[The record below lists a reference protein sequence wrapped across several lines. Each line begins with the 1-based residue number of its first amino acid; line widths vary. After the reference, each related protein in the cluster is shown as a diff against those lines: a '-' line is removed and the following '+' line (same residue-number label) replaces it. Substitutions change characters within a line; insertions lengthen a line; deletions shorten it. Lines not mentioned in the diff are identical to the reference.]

1 MKNKK
6 RYLIDWN
13 HKVDEVLVNLRKKCK
28 CGHTQV
34 VPYSRKYD
42 HTICHY
48 CGGRLYYDDK
58 KQKEYDEKCKKEM
71 FRLRMNK
78 SLKEATEKQKREK
91 QIKKMVDKKKLKR
104 KYFKTNLDYFNFCKN
119 MTIEIYI
126 VNKTDSGNIV
136 VYYGNKLGRH
146 VINDSTKKRNIK
158 KRQKQI
164 IYAKKNS
171 R

>member
-1 MKNKK
+1 MKSKK

-13 HKVDEVLVNLRKKCK
+13 HRIDEVLVNLKRKCK

-42 HTICHY
+42 YAICHY
-48 CGGRLYYDDK
+48 CGGRLYYDDQ
-58 KQKEYDEKCKKEM
+58 KQKQYDEKCKKEM
-71 FRLRMNK
+71 FRLRMNRTLEK
-78 SLKEATEKQKREK
+78 ATEKQKREK

-104 KYFKTNLDYFNFCKN
+104 KYFKTNIDYFNFCKN

-126 VNKTDSGNIV
+126 VNKTNSGNIV
-136 VYYGNKLGRH
+136 VYYGAKPGRRVTNK
-146 VINDSTKKRNIK
+146 DTMKKNIK
-158 KRQKQI
+158 QRQKQI
-164 IYAKKNS
+164 MYAKKNS